1 MYCLGCSI
9 HRSTR
14 AEIHS
19 GCWRIT
25 SIPRNIAC
33 PSSSSLPGTALKM
46 AISVIINYPPCFYIY
61 PIMPGKRLELRST
74 HNSSSSP
81 PPPPEER
88 KKLGTPQTP
97 ARDFFPCPSILWVD
111 LSPQPYKTSYLT
123 P

>member
-25 SIPRNIAC
+25 SIPRNIAS

-46 AISVIINYPPCFYIY
+46 AISVIIIYPPCFYIY

-74 HNSSSSP
+74 HNSSSFPP
-81 PPPPEER
+81 PPPPEK
-88 KKLGTPQTP
+88 KKLGAPPKPRQGTSSAAPLFYEWT
-97 ARDFFPCPSILWVD
+97 SD
-111 LSPQPYKTSYLT
+111 LKHIEVRM
-123 P
+123 